1 MSMNDQARKKLCDV
15 IANYG
20 STICNTPRTCVMVL
34 GQACAEFPAEKDLL
48 LRALDRGAV
57 TGVIKAPVGGPWEEE
72 IKRVAGSSVAPADA
86 KWAVESW
93 AIALGKHPDAAPL
106 PPEPVISKHAPPD
119 ATKTGV
125 VRATGST
132 MLVGIGGA
140 MGGAFTSMVLMLV
153 AVILTVKAPPFD
165 FGLPVGMA
173 IIFILVAGVIGGL
186 ISGTSGALGWTV
198 IQMQSS
204 ALSVS
209 TEQMNQ
215 RLRKGF
221 GGALMGAMVGGAV
234 GAGIAIFCIWFGLI
248 GVVAIF
254 FIPIGLF
261 LGGLGGG
268 VSGAMAGAAGGTS
281 RTY

>member
-1 MSMNDQARKKLCDV
+1 MNDQARKKLCDF

-20 STICNTPRTCVMVL
+20 PNICSTPGTCKMVL
-34 GQACAEFPAEKDLL
+34 GQQCADFPAEKDLF
-48 LRALDRGAV
+48 LRTLDRGAV
-57 TGVIKAPVGGPWEEE
+57 AGVMKAPVGGPWDDLV
-72 IKRVAGSSVAPADA
+72 KTVAGSSVAPADA
-86 KWAVESW
+86 RWAVESW
-93 AIALGKHPDAAPL
+93 AIALGKHPDVAPP
-106 PPEPVISKHAPPD
+106 PPEPVISLNAPPE

-140 MGGAFTSMVLMLV
+140 MGGAFTSMLLMLV
-153 AVILTVKAPPFD
+153 AVVLTVKAPPFD
-165 FGLPVGMA
+165 FGVPVGMA

-186 ISGTSGALGWTV
+186 ISGTGGALGWSV
-198 IQMQSS
+198 IQMQST
-204 ALSVS
+204 ALSLS
-209 TEQMNQ
+209 TEQMNH

-221 GGALMGAMVGGAV
+221 AGALMGAMVGGAV
-234 GAGIAIFCIWFGLI
+234 GSALARFCVSFI